1 MNAIKTS
8 TTLLTATLLG
18 LGLTTTMVSEARADY
33 ENFEITPGF
42 TPDPLVGTG
51 ISGGP
56 DDVGEC
62 GFIDTYDSPDHIL
75 YVDESFDFLR
85 VSVESRGDV
94 ALFMQ
99 DVETGET
106 LCIDDSNGTLL
117 PEFAGEWPVGT
128 YFLWVGDFDGAGYPY
143 ELSISEF

>member
-1 MNAIKTS
+1 MNVFKTPA
-8 TTLLTATLLG
+8 TLLTATLLS
-18 LGLTTTMVSEARADY
+18 LGLATTVVSEARAEY
-33 ENFEITPGF
+33 ETFEIVPGF

-62 GFIDTYDSPDHIL
+62 GFVDTYDSPDHVL
-75 YVDESFDFLR
+75 YIEGYFEFLR
-85 VSVESRGDV
+85 VSVDAPGDV
-94 ALFMQ
+94 TLLMEN
-99 DVETGET
+99 VETGES

-128 YFLWVGDFDGAGYPY
+128 YFIWVGDFDNGGYPY
-143 ELSISEF
+143 QLSISEF